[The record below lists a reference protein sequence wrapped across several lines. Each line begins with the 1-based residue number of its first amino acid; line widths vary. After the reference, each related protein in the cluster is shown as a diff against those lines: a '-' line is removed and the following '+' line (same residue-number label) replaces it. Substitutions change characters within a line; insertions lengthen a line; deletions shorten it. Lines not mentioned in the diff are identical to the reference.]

1 MPAKRLNP
9 NAVKVNRSYSVSEL
23 ERCCGV
29 HKNTVRNWRS
39 EGLAPIDKARPV
51 LFHGRAVRDF
61 LRQRN
66 ASRRCPCAPGTIY
79 CFRCRQPRRPALGKV
94 EYDARTAT
102 SGNLR
107 AICETCSTGMH
118 RAVRKTDLAK
128 AMPGCAIQTAPGQA
142 RLCGRSARPAICD

>member
-9 NAVKVNRSYSVSEL
+9 NAVKLNRSYSVSEL

-39 EGLAPIDKARPV
+39 EGLDPIDRARPV
-51 LFHGRAVRDF
+51 LFQGRAVRDF

-66 ASRRCPCAPGTIY
+66 ASRKCPCVPGTIY

-94 EYDARTAT
+94 EYDPRTAT
-102 SGNLR
+102 SGNLS
-107 AICETCSTGMH
+107 AICEACATAMH
-118 RAVRKTDLAK
+118 RAVRKADLAK
-128 AMPGCAIQTAPGQA
+128 AMPGCAIQTAPG
-142 RLCGRSARPAICD
+142 